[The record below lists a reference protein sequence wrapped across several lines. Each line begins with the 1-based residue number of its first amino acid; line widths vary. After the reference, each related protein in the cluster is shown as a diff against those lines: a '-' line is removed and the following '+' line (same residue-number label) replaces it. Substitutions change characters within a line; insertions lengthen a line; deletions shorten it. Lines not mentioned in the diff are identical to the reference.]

1 MMRSDLNR
9 RDLTIQAISLLNL
22 KTKIH
27 IGSSTR
33 EIAVCCPIHGVDKTP
48 SFFIDLDKGLCH
60 CFSCN
65 WSGNI
70 EKLYRTL
77 TGQSLYRALGYNND
91 SFSSFARAPLKFNF
105 YTNLERVETA
115 LKSVY
120 VNYDSKALVDI
131 EGTPAESYIHSRGI
145 SLDRAHSMKMKY
157 CEETRINGTLFK
169 RRLII
174 PVYEDNKLLS
184 FEGRRVYPEDPDP
197 KVLYPKNC
205 TVNTL
210 YDIDNLDKAQP
221 IYACEGLMDLAVLR
235 ECEYFKNSTSIF
247 GANLTKRQIEL
258 FKQFPKVI
266 YINDLDEA
274 GERTLGALKA
284 SDIPNVYKLVLP
296 KEVNGIK
303 IKDIGD
309 LPKAH
314 ICVGD
319 LLKHNWLNY
328 EFPLRTN

>member
-1 MMRSDLNR
+1 MNQNDLNR

-22 KTKIH
+22 KTKTH
-27 IGSSTR
+27 INQSTR
-33 EIAVCCPIHGVDKTP
+33 EVAVCCPIHGVDKTP

-77 TGQSLYRALGYNND
+77 TGQSLYKALGYNND
-91 SFSSFARAPLKFNF
+91 SFSSFARTPLKFNF
-105 YTNLERVETA
+105 YANLERAETA

-120 VNYDSKALVDI
+120 INYDPKALVDI
-131 EGTPAESYIHSRGI
+131 EGTPAEEYIKGRGI
-145 SLDRAHSMKMKY
+145 SLKVAHSLKMKY

-184 FEGRRVYPEDPDP
+184 FEGRRVYSEDPDP

-210 YDIDNLDKAQP
+210 FDIDNLNKTQP
-221 IYACEGLMDLAVLR
+221 LYACEGLMDLAVLR

-258 FKQFPKVI
+258 FKQFPKII

-274 GERTLGALKA
+274 GERTLEALKV

-296 KEVNGIK
+296 KEVNGVK

-309 LPKAH
+309 IPKAH
-314 ICVGD
+314 IGVSD

-328 EFPLRTN
+328 EFALRTN